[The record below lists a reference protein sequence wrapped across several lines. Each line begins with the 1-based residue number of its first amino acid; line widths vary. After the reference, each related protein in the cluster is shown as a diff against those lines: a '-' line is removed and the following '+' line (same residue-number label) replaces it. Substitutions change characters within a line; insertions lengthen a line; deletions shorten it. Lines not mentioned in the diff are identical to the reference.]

1 MPSLRPHAGP
11 NASSARRTCSPPLT
25 RLGAGRTT
33 QLPRRVSARTPASCR
48 RLAGREA
55 GRGFCDLSGW
65 AWVPDG
71 GAFSPSPRW
80 LGGRL
85 CRQQTRLHH
94 EPHFP
99 DRAGTSYCPLTPLRT
114 PLKDRAVSME
124 WSIEPALAPTLH
136 PRRRSARRPCWLE
149 SPAREDSRDGRH
161 QFPLPG
167 EAGGAEGEPWRTV
180 SRDGLGR
187 RKPGSAP
194 DLHETPH
201 RFW

>member
-1 MPSLRPHAGP
+1 MSSLRPRTGP
-11 NASSARRTCSPPLT
+11 SPSSARRTCSPPLT

-33 QLPRRVSARTPASCR
+33 QSPRRVSARTPASCR

-55 GRGFCDLSGW
+55 GRDVFNLSGW
-65 AWVPDG
+65 ASVPDG
-71 GAFSPSPRW
+71 WAFSPSPRW

-99 DRAGTSYCPLTPLRT
+99 DRAGTSYCPLAPLRT
-114 PLKDRAVSME
+114 TPKDRTVSME

-136 PRRRSARRPCWLE
+136 PRRTSARWPRWLK
-149 SPAREDSRDGRH
+149 SPAREVSRDGR
-161 QFPLPG
+161 QQLPLPG
-167 EAGGAEGEPWRTV
+167 EAGGAEGEPWSTANRC
-180 SRDGLGR
+180 GLDR